1 MIWVEIFRSHRRTDC
16 EQRSFVLY
24 ALGIAAEIQAE
35 VQAEEECFALLV
47 PEEAAV
53 QARAHLA
60 DSEAEARR
68 VEPVA
73 PPLRVHEYA
82 WVGCV
87 GYALVLISV
96 AYCEAQFLFERDWQ
110 TLGVLRGTVPRSGE
124 WWRSVTAL
132 MLHADTG
139 HLFANLCFG
148 MLFGFFAGQMLGT
161 GLAWAGTLVAAT
173 LGNVIDIAL
182 SPTQQV
188 SLGASTAVFATLGL
202 LSAYS
207 WRKHSNARA
216 KWAFRGAPLVA
227 GIALLAMT
235 GSGSGAQ
242 NDNTDVLAHLSGF
255 VAGVAVGLAYALS
268 ALPDRIGRQT
278 QLLSGMATLL
288 CLVGAWWLALR

>member
-1 MIWVEIFRSHRRTDC
+1 MIWVEIFRSRRRADC

-24 ALGIAAEIQAE
+24 ALGIAAEIQVDIDAD
-35 VQAEEECFALLV
+35 EEFFTLLV
-47 PEEAAV
+47 PTEAEV

-68 VEPVA
+68 VEPVV
-73 PPLRVHEYA
+73 PPVRLHEYA
-82 WVGCV
+82 WMGCA
-87 GYALVLISV
+87 GYALVLIIA
-96 AYCEAQFLFERDWQ
+96 AYCENQFLFERDWQ
-110 TLGVLRGTVPRSGE
+110 TLGALRGTVPRTGE

-148 MLFGFFAGQMLGT
+148 LLFGYFAGQMLGA
-161 GLAWAGTLVAAT
+161 GLAWAGTLLAAI

-182 SPTQQV
+182 MPSQQV

-216 KWAFRGAPLVA
+216 KWAYRGAPLVA

-235 GSGSGAQ
+235 GSGSGAE

-255 VAGVAVGLAYALS
+255 AAGIAVGLLYAVS
-268 ALPDRIGRQT
+268 ALPDRVGWRT
-278 QLLSGMATLL
+278 QLGSGMATLL
-288 CLVGAWWLALR
+288 CLGSAWWWALR

>member
-1 MIWVEIFRSHRRTDC
+1 MIWVEIFRSSRRADC

-24 ALGIAAEIQAE
+24 ALGIIAE
-35 VQAEEECFALLV
+35 VHADAGLFTLLV
-47 PEEAAV
+47 PAEAEA

-68 VEPVA
+68 IEPAPA
-73 PPLRVHEYA
+73 PPRVHGYA
-82 WVGCV
+82 WAGCV
-87 GYALVLISV
+87 AYALVLLSV
-96 AYCEAQFLFERDWQ
+96 AYCENRFLFERDWQ
-110 TLGVLRGTVPRSGE
+110 TLGALRGSVPRTGE

-148 MLFGFFAGQMLGT
+148 LMFGFFAGQMVGA
-161 GLAWAGTLVAAT
+161 GLAWAGTLAAAT

-182 SPTQQV
+182 MPLQQG

-207 WRKHSNARA
+207 WRRYGSTRA

-227 GIALLAMT
+227 GVALLAMT
-235 GSGSGAQ
+235 GSGSGAE
-242 NDNTDVLAHLSGF
+242 NDNTDVLAHLAGF
-255 VAGVAVGLAYALS
+255 AAGVLVGLAYAWS
-268 ALPDRIGRQT
+268 ALPDRVGQRT
-278 QLLSGMATLL
+278 QIAAGLLTMA

>member
-1 MIWVEIFRSHRRTDC
+1 MTWVEIFRSKRRADC

-24 ALGIAAEIQAE
+24 ALGITAE
-35 VQAEEECFALLV
+35 VHATEEFFALLV
-47 PEEAAV
+47 PVEAEA

-68 VEPVA
+68 VEPA
-73 PPLRVHEYA
+73 PPPLRLHRHA

-87 GYALVLISV
+87 GYALVLLIA
-96 AYCEAQFLFERDWQ
+96 AYCENRFLFERDWQ
-110 TLGVLRGTVPRSGE
+110 TLGALRGTVPRSGE

-148 MLFGFFAGQMLGT
+148 LLFGYFAGQTVGA
-161 GLAWAGTLVAAT
+161 GLAWAGTLVAAA

-182 SPTQQV
+182 MPLQQA
-188 SLGASTAVFATLGL
+188 SLGASTAVFATLGM

-207 WRKHSNARA
+207 WRKHSNTRA

-235 GSGSGAQ
+235 GSGSGAA

-255 VAGVAVGLAYALS
+255 AAGVLVGLVYASS
-268 ALPDRIGRQT
+268 ALPDRVGRRAQVIAGLGT
-278 QLLSGMATLL
+278 VV
-288 CLVGAWWLALR
+288 CLVAAWWLALR